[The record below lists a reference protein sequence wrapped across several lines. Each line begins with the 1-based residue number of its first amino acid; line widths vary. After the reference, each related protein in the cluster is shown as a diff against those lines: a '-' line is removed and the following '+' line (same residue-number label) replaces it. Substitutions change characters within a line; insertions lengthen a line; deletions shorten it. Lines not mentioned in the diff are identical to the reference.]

1 MEKHSGENMVTD
13 PIRPEVQEAV
23 LPSEGKINLLNVTP
37 EVPSMISSI
46 ADVDIR
52 EGNTKG
58 TRRDEDIL
66 TAHGEYLNSLSRST
80 IYPMSDVKRFV
91 VPDCM
96 VSWQVVFK
104 FMKFKFSCSIFRY
117 LKRLHK
123 FSSHKL
129 LRSSGFS

>member
-1 MEKHSGENMVTD
+1 MEKHSGENIVTD
-13 PIRPEVQEAV
+13 PIRSEVQEAV
-23 LPSEGKINLLNVTP
+23 TPSEGKINLLNVTP

-52 EGNTKG
+52 ERNTKG

-80 IYPMSDVKRFV
+80 IYPMSDIKRFV

-96 VSWQVVFK
+96 ASWQVVFK
-104 FMKFKFSCSIFRY
+104 FMKFKFSCS
-117 LKRLHK
+117 
-123 FSSHKL
+123 
-129 LRSSGFS
+129 